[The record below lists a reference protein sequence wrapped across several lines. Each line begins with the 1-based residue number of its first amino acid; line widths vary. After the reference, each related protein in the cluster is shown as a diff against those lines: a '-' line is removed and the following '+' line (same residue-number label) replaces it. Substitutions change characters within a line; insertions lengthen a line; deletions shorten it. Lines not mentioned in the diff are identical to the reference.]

1 MTHAERDTA
10 PSSHWFSSLTNRLS
24 GLGLAALFYTA
35 IYWFPVP
42 FLERYFLGHPVAIA
56 ATILFCIALAQ
67 LGSRFL
73 QLQRGRRQ
81 MSAVHDEELVPHRLH
96 SLLTR
101 NGLAASHELTT
112 DSSLAVDPHASTAID
127 PRTLSL
133 GDRIGLWTQH
143 LEELPRAIRQTE
155 LVTRIDELLGRQSRR
170 GHTDQLS
177 DDIRDVGDREADAD
191 HDALQFV
198 RIIVWAIP
206 MLGFLG
212 TVIGITQTLGGLD
225 FTDGAAAVERLKS
238 GLYVAFDTTAL
249 GLVLSVV
256 AIFLQ
261 FPVEKLSRE
270 ILAQTDAR
278 VGYLVPAVLSD
289 GQRIDTDNPAVAL
302 RQMTAEISSTVR
314 ESVHHQAELWRN
326 AIDEAHGHWREAAHE
341 STTQLQNTLQNIL
354 GDSLAVALEQH
365 ADAMRQIQREGAD
378 QIDHR
383 WQQWQTALSD
393 NARILLSHQKA
404 LLQQGEQFAESHQRA
419 RELTALQTQL
429 DANLLSLQQSVRT
442 IDEGIE
448 RIDEAQTISQ
458 AMLTLARAVD
468 LLSARLPDTP
478 EADSHARQRPRA
490 RRDAA

>member
-10 PSSHWFSSLTNRLS
+10 PSSHWLSSLTNRLS

-101 NGLAASHELTT
+101 NGLCTSPELAADASQMA
-112 DSSLAVDPHASTAID
+112 DASTAID
-127 PRTLSL
+127 PRAFSL

-270 ILAQTDAR
+270 ILSQTDAR

-302 RQMTAEISSTVR
+302 RQMTTEISNTVR
-314 ESVHHQAELWRN
+314 ESVHQQAQLWRQ
-326 AIDEAHGHWREAAHE
+326 AIDEAHEHWREAAHE
-341 STTQLQNTLQNIL
+341 STTQLQDTLHHIL
-354 GDSLAVALEQH
+354 GESFATALQQH
-365 ADAMRQIQREGAD
+365 ADGMRQIQREGAD

-393 NARILLSHQKA
+393 NARILLSHQKV

-419 RELTALQTQL
+419 RELNALQTQL

-448 RIDEAQTISQ
+448 RIDQAHEISQ

-468 LLSARLPDTP
+468 ILSARLPEAP
-478 EADSHARQRPRA
+478 EADSNTRQRPRV